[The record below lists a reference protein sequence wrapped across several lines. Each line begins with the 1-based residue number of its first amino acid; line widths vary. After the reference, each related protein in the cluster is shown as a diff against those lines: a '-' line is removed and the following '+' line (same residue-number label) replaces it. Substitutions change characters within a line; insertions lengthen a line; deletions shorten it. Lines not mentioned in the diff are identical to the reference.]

1 MSRVWSR
8 RVGGAVRVAV
18 VVLLAGVVGF
28 PLYWMLT
35 TATRRPDEV
44 FGRSAGL
51 LPDLARLGDVYRNA
65 TRGVPMLRWLSNS
78 AFVASGTTVL
88 SMVLAVLAAYAL
100 SRFRFRGKGLFSFA
114 LFATQMLPEALLVVP
129 LYAMFLTLGL
139 LNNLWSLVLGN
150 TAFAMPVA
158 VWILKTA
165 MDAVPREIEEAAAI
179 DGCTRYGM
187 LFRIILPLTAPSLA
201 AAAVVTFFDSWNEFL
216 FANTFMTDKEKWPA
230 SKGLASF
237 VGEFVT
243 PMGTVMS
250 AAVVFT
256 LPALVFFLLV
266 QRRIVAGLTAG
277 AVKG

>member
-1 MSRVWSR
+1 MIGRVLR
-8 RVGGAVRVAV
+8 LGT
-18 VVLLAGVVGF
+18 VVLLAAVVGF

-44 FGRSAGL
+44 FDGSTHL
-51 LPDLARLGDVYRNA
+51 LPDLAGLARIYRNA
-65 TRGVPMLRWLSNS
+65 TTGVPMVRWLSNS
-78 AFVASGTTVL
+78 AFVATGTTVL
-88 SMVLAVLAAYAL
+88 SIVLAVLAAYAL
-100 SRFRFRGKGLFSFA
+100 SRFSFRGKGVFGFA
-114 LFATQMLPEALLVVP
+114 LFATQMLPEALLLVP
-129 LYAMFLTLGL
+129 LYALFLTLGL
-139 LNNLWSLVLGN
+139 LDNLWGLVLGN

-165 MDAVPREIEEAAAI
+165 MDAVPREIEEAAAL
-179 DGCTRYGM
+179 DGCSRYGM
-187 LFRIILPLTAPSLA
+187 LFRVVLPLITPSLA

-216 FANTFMTDKEKWPA
+216 FANTFITDEEKWPA

-243 PMGTVMS
+243 PLPTVMS

-256 LPALVFFLLV
+256 LPPVAFFLLV
-266 QRRIVAGLTAG
+266 KRRIVAGLTAG